1 MIDVSAFQVERE
13 KLRRFCFARTR
24 AAIVI
29 RDVTSASTQRGLGEE
44 DHVSRLAELLQI
56 LLTVDAERFADP
68 DDSCSNIAPSIF
80 AFPSP
85 DAQRD
90 VTTILAAAKGS
101 EPIIVDFRL
110 IEIVWPLLA
119 PQLASD
125 ITRSTKV
132 WDRAMRKQ
140 RRVCAIVTRHP
151 AIDDIAIQCD
161 GACLLLRR
169 SGGETFDL
177 AGRYWREVY
186 GTIASQ
192 RCMRRE
198 EWQRSAF
205 RTRGN
210 A

>member
-1 MIDVSAFQVERE
+1 MIDATAFLIERE
-13 KLRRFCFARTR
+13 RLRRFCFARTR
-24 AAIVI
+24 GAIVI
-29 RDVTSASTQRGLGEE
+29 RDVTAVGSTQRALGED

-68 DDSCSNIAPSIF
+68 DDSCENIAPSIF

-85 DAQRD
+85 DAKRD
-90 VTTILAAAKGS
+90 VATILAAASGS
-101 EPIIVDFRL
+101 EPIVVDFRL

-140 RRVCAIVTRHP
+140 RRLCAIVTRHM
-151 AIDDIAIQCD
+151 AVDDIAIKCD
-161 GACLLLRR
+161 GGRLLRR
-169 SGGETFDL
+169 NGGETFDL
-177 AGRYWREVY
+177 AGQFWRDVY
-186 GTIASQ
+186 SDIAAQ
-192 RCMRRE
+192 PCMRRE
-198 EWQRSAF
+198 AWQRRAF
-205 RTRGN
+205 KAGGN